1 MATRWRIRHK
11 LLLGFGLV
19 MVVMILLLSGTLRGL
34 WSYHLTT
41 MRIRFELDELL
52 HAEQLR
58 NLLADLVEP
67 EQASRLPDNEER
79 LRQGILTYRN
89 ALDSRQ
95 EVWNDP
101 LEGVFER
108 GKLEDIEKAL
118 TAFRATAAA
127 QPAARVGP
135 NRTSA
140 DEEKKA
146 RERLDREG
154 KELLRH
160 ADDLCKHIKEEL
172 NRRLTTESRR
182 HYQMTLWVI
191 VPASI
196 LGICIMIGLMWSFY
210 GWVFHPIRDLTAG
223 VAKVNAGNLG
233 HRIDVVSGDEMEE
246 LGKTF
251 NHMLDQ
257 LEGLMKNLEG
267 QVNERSRQLVRSE
280 RLASVGFLAA
290 GVAHE
295 INNPLASIAFCSE
308 ALEARLEELPRHL
321 RNPARAAEEQ
331 ETFHKYLK
339 MIQNEAFRCKSIT
352 ERLLEFSRTGEPRRE
367 MTELRTLVQSVLDVT
382 QHLPNH
388 KGKQIVFEVAAGR
401 VAAPVNGE
409 EIKSVILNLVVN
421 ALESMDDG
429 GKLVIRLTQ
438 KDGFAELRF
447 VDSGCGMTREVLDNI
462 FEPFFTRSRTGKGT
476 GLGLTISHLVVSQH
490 GGEIEAMSEGP
501 GRGSTF
507 LVRLPLKAAESAPA
521 SSSIP
526 PGQPGQPALN
536 RAA

>member
-1 MATRWRIRHK
+1 WWQVPR
-11 LLLGFGLV
+11 
-19 MVVMILLLSGTLRGL
+19 
-34 WSYHLTT
+34 
-41 MRIRFELDELL
+41 
-52 HAEQLR
+52 
-58 NLLADLVEP
+58 LVE
-67 EQASRLPDNEER
+67 NEER
-79 LRQGILTYRN
+79 LRLGLLNYRT
-89 ALDSRQ
+89 ALQSRQ
-95 EVWNDP
+95 QTWNDP
-101 LEGVFER
+101 LEGAFER
-108 GKLEDIEKAL
+108 GKLEDIDKAL
-118 TAFRATAAA
+118 ASYRATLAALPQA
-127 QPAARVGP
+127 TVGA

-140 DEEKKA
+140 EEERKNRA
-146 RERLDREG
+146 RLEREG

-160 ADDLCKHIKEEL
+160 ADDLCNHIKDEL

-191 VPASI
+191 VPASL
-196 LGICIMIGLMWSFY
+196 LGMAIMIGLMWSFY

-223 VAKVNAGNLG
+223 VAQVNAGNLS
-233 HRIDVVSGDEMEE
+233 HRIEVRSGDEMEE
-246 LGKTF
+246 LSKTF

-308 ALEARLEELPRHL
+308 ALEARLAELPRHL
-321 RNPARAAEEQ
+321 RNPVRAAEEQ
-331 ETFHKYLK
+331 ETFLKYLK

-367 MTELRTLVQSVLDVT
+367 MTELRSLVQSVLDVT

-388 KGKQIVFEVAAGR
+388 KGKQILFEVAAGKL
-401 VAAPVNGE
+401 AAPVNAQ

-429 GKLVIRLTQ
+429 GKLTIRLSQ

-447 VDSGCGMTREVLDNI
+447 QDTGCGMTREVLDNI

-476 GLGLTISHLVVSQH
+476 GLGLTISHLVVAQH
-490 GGEIEAMSEGP
+490 GGEITAQSEGP

-507 LVRLPLKAAESAPA
+507 LVRLPLKVSETAPGKGNNPTELPGA
-521 SSSIP
+521 GPGSSP
-526 PGQPGQPALN
+526 TMLAGQPALN